1 MEKSLLGTVGRPRT
15 SCLKCIAD
23 KKKCLP
29 LLQPGGKYSSCQRCH
44 AKLILCSFGEMNSEI
59 NSEKN
64 VEVSSKAP
72 KEEELSKKPRYI
84 YCLTAQ
90 PSVLTV
96 KRRRIMESCNGVGE
110 ADVTG
115 RATHLPSFSLGCVD
129 ELNHEEADRC
139 GRATPLPSQFHSAE
153 DAFNVCD
160 ESEDVDAEGS
170 GRAIPLPPDSFSL
183 KHFCDIS
190 QHPKFKS
197 LFHVAS
203 TCKGSRKLFEYDMGS
218 SIVIPYK
225 LSNRLRYTSYSNPV
239 YIECTT
245 FPSHS
250 FKDNCLNCFVCFST
264 STMASFKLG
273 IIEGIHYNIMMSP
286 DHIVDGVLQVR
297 ECEYNL
303 FHNKRS
309 SNATVHKF
317 ILGQDDCH
325 FSMFFVNKV
334 MGPPLTS
341 DKEDVVNEADQCI
354 QHSASGKECN
364 H

>member
-1 MEKSLLGTVGRPRT
+1 
-15 SCLKCIAD
+15 
-23 KKKCLP
+23 
-29 LLQPGGKYSSCQRCH
+29 
-44 AKLILCSFGEMNSEI
+44 
-59 NSEKN
+59 
-64 VEVSSKAP
+64 
-72 KEEELSKKPRYI
+72 
-84 YCLTAQ
+84 
-90 PSVLTV
+90 
-96 KRRRIMESCNGVGE
+96 MESCNGIGE
-110 ADVTG
+110 ADVSG

-297 ECEYNL
+297 ECEYDL